1 MDDLCDYLYSKCLA
15 GRKATPDVNYL
26 LDRLS
31 KKPTDLTIYGK
42 ARTAVILQ
50 QYNKVEKAKEYL
62 QSIKE
67 YLVCTDERGCYFDTK
82 RAQYSWFD
90 YKIPTEEQQLKL

>member
-1 MDDLCDYLYSKCLA
+1 MDDLCDYLYSNALA

-50 QYNKVEKAKEYL
+50 QYNKGRESKRVFAKY
-62 QSIKE
+62 
-67 YLVCTDERGCYFDTK
+67 
-82 RAQYSWFD
+82 
-90 YKIPTEEQQLKL
+90 